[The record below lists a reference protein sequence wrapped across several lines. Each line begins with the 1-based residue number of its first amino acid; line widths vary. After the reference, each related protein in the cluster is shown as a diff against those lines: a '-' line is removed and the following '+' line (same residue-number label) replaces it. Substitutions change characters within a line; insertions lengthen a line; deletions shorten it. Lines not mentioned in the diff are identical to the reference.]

1 MSDAIIAQVL
11 GAVTIVLLSGI
22 GFLMRSAI
30 AAVVTRLEAVE
41 KTLASHVKDSS
52 AVIEDVIRLKQWREF
67 HERGHGE

>member
-41 KTLASHVKDSS
+41 KTLAGHVKDSS